1 MLRKV
6 MIAVAAVTLV
16 GATAASTTADAQMRG
31 FGGGVRAGGFGGG
44 GAIRAGGFGGIRAG
58 SFAGG
63 NFGRGMAVRSGF
75 AGPRMGGGF
84 AGPRVVARGGFAGPR
99 MGRGFVG
106 PRVAQGGFVGR
117 HAAFVP
123 RHGRF
128 HHRFRPGLAFAA
140 AVPFVVGAAAYSS
153 CWSWQLTPWG
163 WQQVWVCGY
172 PYDYSYGYGW

>member
-1 MLRKV
+1 MRLAADVAFGFRLLRRSPGFA
-6 MIAVAAVTLV
+6 ITAIVTLALGV
-16 GATAASTTADAQMRG
+16 GVNVAMFSIVRAVLIEDLPYPDAGRVVTITQRVERVVQHDLSYDDLLA
-31 FGGGVRAGGFGGG
+31 VRAG
-44 GAIRAGGFGGIRAG
+44 APALAHL
-58 SFAGG
+58 S
-63 NFGRGMAVRSGF
+63 
-75 AGPRMGGGF
+75 
-84 AGPRVVARGGFAGPR
+84 
-99 MGRGFVG
+99 GFVG

-123 RHGRF
+123 RHGRFPHRF

-172 PYDYSYGYGW
+172 PYDSYGYGY